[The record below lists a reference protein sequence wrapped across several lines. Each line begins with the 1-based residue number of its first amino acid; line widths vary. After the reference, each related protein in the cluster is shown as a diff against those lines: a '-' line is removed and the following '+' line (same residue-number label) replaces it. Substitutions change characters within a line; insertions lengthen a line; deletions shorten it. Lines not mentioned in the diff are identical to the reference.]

1 MFGMGGKVSQMGM
14 KQALK
19 SLTPSENQMFVSLAD
34 IISGIEYEQADA
46 IEQCTNTADMDIT
59 VQHDREKRREELLA
73 VADSVADQDF
83 RHYWF
88 AEIVDIDRPEQAA
101 KYVDYDG
108 DQWRSQL
115 ETWYQQYHEMSI
127 VDAPLANADRAD
139 LGHVAAMHVEESFG
153 ISLDEFVAGVIN
165 GDQGSA
171 LETVIAGP
179 IRSYTGAINRLA
191 EEIEKRDQR
200 IEELEARVEELEAET

>member
-46 IEQCTNTADMDIT
+46 LARCIDTADMDLE
-59 VQHDREKRREELLA
+59 VHHDREQRREELLT

-83 RHYWF
+83 REYWF
-88 AEIVDIDRPEQAA
+88 REVVEIDRPEQAA
-101 KYVDYDG
+101 KYVGYSTDE
-108 DQWRSQL
+108 WRSQL
-115 ETWYQQYHEMSI
+115 ETWYQQYREMGI

-153 ISLDEFVAGVIN
+153 ITLDEFVAGVIN
-165 GDQGSA
+165 WDRGAA

-179 IRSYTGAINRLA
+179 IRSYTTTITRLA
-191 EEIEKRDQR
+191 EEIEQRDRR
-200 IEELEARVEELEAET
+200 IEELEACVEELETDT